1 MSNPSK
7 QKGTKAETAVVR
19 YLAAMGAEVRRNALH
34 GNADE
39 GDIRAE
45 VMGSV
50 VCIEVK
56 NRKRVE
62 LCRWMAET
70 ISERENAGAEVGWLV
85 VKPEGV
91 GLERVGR
98 WWVCMEFDDLMA
110 VMTR

>member
-1 MSNPSK
+1 MANPSK
-7 QKGTKAETAVVR
+7 DKGTRAETAVAR
-19 YLAAMGAEVRRNALH
+19 YLASVGADARRNALH
-34 GNADE
+34 GNAD
-39 GDIRAE
+39 E

-62 LCRWMAET
+62 LSKWMAET
-70 ISERENAGAEVGWLV
+70 VAERTNSGAEVGWLV

-91 GLERVGR
+91 GMDKVGR

-110 VMTR
+110 VMAR

>member
-1 MSNPSK
+1 MANPSK
-7 QKGTKAETAVVR
+7 DKGTRAETAVVR
-19 YLAAMGAEVRRNALH
+19 YLENAAATARRNALH
-34 GNADE
+34 GSADE

-62 LCRWMAET
+62 LSRWMSET
-70 ISERENAGAEVGWLV
+70 IAERENSGAEVGWLV

-91 GLERVGR
+91 GMERVGK

-110 VMTR
+110 VMAR

>member
-7 QKGTKAETAVVR
+7 QKGTKAETAVTR
-19 YLAAMGAEVRRNALH
+19 YLESCGGTARRNALH

-39 GDIRAE
+39 GDIHAE
-45 VMGSV
+45 VMGSI

-62 LCRWMAET
+62 LSKWMAET
-70 ISERENAGAEVGWLV
+70 IAERDNSGAEVGWLV

-91 GLERVGR
+91 GETRVGK
-98 WWVCMEFDDLMA
+98 WWVCMELDDLMA
-110 VMTR
+110 VMAR